1 MAVVSDAAPRPSHTT
16 MAAGMVIG
24 GSVLI
29 VVTVAQQ
36 LSGLHTLESREAV
49 AEFLARPPGSGLG
62 LEVSD
67 ALVVLRTALMAVA
80 GCATA
85 AAVLGFHVL
94 RGSRRARLGLTVLAL
109 PLFLGGLATGGFLTS
124 LVAAAAMLLW
134 VGPSRAWLDGT
145 PLPLPRSREGA
156 ASPRWPPPPPSGPFP
171 TLPPPEG
178 PPSPSAPDAS
188 APPPSLGW
196 LPPPPPVAARRPD
209 AVVWACV
216 LTWAFAGLVLVLA
229 AATAAILAADPGWVW
244 EELQRQEPDLA
255 ADTGMDR
262 DSLVRTTVI
271 TLGLAATWALVAI
284 ALAVLAFRRSSV
296 GRLGLLISASAAAVV
311 CTVATVSSVV
321 MLVPAAACV
330 ATVVLLARPE
340 VRAWV
345 AAPPS
350 GP

>member
-1 MAVVSDAAPRPSHTT
+1 MSDAAPRPSHTT

-94 RGSRRARLGLTVLAL
+94 RGSRHARLGLTVLAL

-145 PLPLPRSREGA
+145 PLPPPGSRDSA
-156 ASPRWPPPPPSGPFP
+156 ASARWPPPPPAAPPRQGPFP

-178 PPSPSAPDAS
+178 RPPFSSSDEAAPPSSR
-188 APPPSLGW
+188 GW
-196 LPPPPPVAARRPD
+196 LPPSAPVSAGRPD

-216 LTWAFAGLVLVLA
+216 LTWAFAGLVLALA

-244 EELQRQEPDLA
+244 E
-255 ADTGMDR
+255 
-262 DSLVRTTVI
+262 
-271 TLGLAATWALVAI
+271 
-284 ALAVLAFRRSSV
+284 
-296 GRLGLLISASAAAVV
+296 
-311 CTVATVSSVV
+311 
-321 MLVPAAACV
+321 
-330 ATVVLLARPE
+330 
-340 VRAWV
+340 
-345 AAPPS
+345 
-350 GP
+350 